1 MGFAFVGTTVGRFV
15 VEGNGG
21 ALTLVVAVEG
31 FDVDGF
37 GVGTVFFAGVDEEG
51 REGADDSF
59 TRSESATCARSLGM
73 GCWLAL
79 RSAYRMRS
87 S

>member
-1 MGFAFVGTTVGRFV
+1 MTDLGLLSRGFDGMGGFTFVGTAVGRFV
-15 VEGNGG
+15 VDGNGG

-37 GVGTVFFAGVDEEG
+37 GVDTVFFGGAEDEG

-59 TRSESATCARSLGM
+59 TRSESAT
-73 GCWLAL
+73 
-79 RSAYRMRS
+79 
-87 S
+87 